1 MKRFLFIFCAV
12 CLWLASCVSYSVKD
26 KDPLSFILESYKAK
40 EDFQTFRTI
49 IERAHPSLYSYQSK
63 KRMDHLFDSVSN
75 TIAKKITYRDFYNK
89 LYFISNEIG
98 CSHTAVSLPSPV
110 YDSLYNRE
118 LFFPFT
124 VLLVDGKLLLNS
136 DHDLPH
142 GTEILKINNKSI
154 SSILD
159 SLMFYNAV
167 EGHHRETQRYM
178 ASTEFGLQYFLKFG
192 GQKNFFITIKD
203 TAGATRLITRDGIN
217 LTDLEANQ
225 NNRYYFDASDVDY
238 SFIIDDTLKRAVLRL
253 YTFSFETTNKQNVF
267 EAFLKNS
274 FELLRKKPDIRT
286 LVIDLRDNTGGLL
299 YNCFLLNSY
308 IAHTPFKEYKNVYS
322 RIKSIPFGEYL
333 SANYPGEDVK
343 KVNGQLKDGFE
354 RVSNRGYR
362 LSDLSIKSWDPNEYN
377 FTKDVYIVTNWRV
390 NSAASYFALL
400 ARKTAGAKTI
410 GFETAGGTHSGNGF
424 ASIKYTLPGTGFEFQ
439 FPYAKMFY
447 TNGDSFSGSGLVPDY
462 TAKDTYE
469 SFMKNQDRQ
478 LIYLEDSI
486 IKSR

>member
-1 MKRFLFIFCAV
+1 MRTVLFIFCAV
-12 CLWLASCVSYSVKD
+12 CLLLPACVNYGVKD
-26 KDPLSFILESYKAK
+26 KDPASFTLESYKAK

-49 IERAHPSLYSYQSK
+49 LERAHPSLYSYQSK
-63 KRMDHLFDSVSN
+63 KRMDLIFDSIGK
-75 TIAKKITYRDFYNK
+75 TISKKITYRDFYNK
-89 LYFISNEIG
+89 LCFISNEIG
-98 CSHTAVSLPSPV
+98 CSHTAISLPSSI

-118 LFFPFT
+118 LFFPLP
-124 VLLVDGKLLLNS
+124 VLLVEGKLLVNS
-136 DHDLPH
+136 DLDLPH
-142 GTEILKINNKSI
+142 GTEILKINNKPAAA
-154 SSILD
+154 ILD

-203 TAGATRLITRDGIN
+203 TSGTTQMITRPGIN
-217 LTDLEANQ
+217 LTDIEANQ
-225 NNRYYFDASDVDY
+225 DNRYYFDASDVDY
-238 SFIIDDTLKRAVLRL
+238 SFVIDNELKRAVLRL
-253 YTFSFETTNKQNVF
+253 YTFSFGTTNKQNVF

-274 FELLRKKPDIRT
+274 FELLKKKPDINT
-286 LVIDLRDNTGGLL
+286 LVIDLRENAGGLL

-308 IAHTPFKEYKNVYS
+308 IAHAPFKEYKNVYS
-322 RIKSIPFGEYL
+322 RIKSIPFGEHL
-333 SANYPGEDVK
+333 SANFSSEDVE
-343 KVNGQLKDGFE
+343 KVNGQLKNGFE
-354 RVSNRGYR
+354 RVANKGYR
-362 LSDLSIKSWDPNEYN
+362 LSDIAIKSWEPNQYN
-377 FTKDVYIVTNWRV
+377 FTKDVYIITNWRV
-390 NSAASYFALL
+390 NSAASYFAFL

-424 ASIKYTLPGTGFEFQ
+424 ASIKYELPGTGFEFQ

-447 TNGDSFSGSGLVPDY
+447 TNGDSFSGNGLVPDY

-486 IKSR
+486 RINR